1 MNNVQRAKLDTCNR
15 IQEFTA
21 KNAKELA
28 TIQEFAHEQEAF
40 TTALATINSATQV
53 QSATKGATSNTV
65 LIAKDIMA
73 KTVVKYALRGLVKAK
88 QTGNTTLANHLDHG
102 LTYILQT
109 AKTLAVQRA
118 KEIKDQLNTNLG
130 ILTNI
135 TPENITEIDKAIT
148 AYDVLKDSPV
158 IAIQE
163 RVATG
168 TNPLPLAYTTAFT
181 AIDNMYD
188 LINSY
193 FAETNLPLVDQF
205 TLAKQIIATGIHHTG
220 VTGIVLKDG
229 HPAKDVTIAIEGTTK
244 TAVTD
249 MDGHYTIARIKTG
262 GYTIHATNKAGETQ
276 NKTVHITKANFETL
290 DFTL

>member
-1 MNNVQRAKLDTCNR
+1 MNNIQRAKLDTCNR

-21 KNAKELA
+21 KNATTLA

-40 TTALATINSATQV
+40 ATALATINSATQV
-53 QSATKGATSNTV
+53 QSATQGATSNTV
-65 LIAKDIMA
+65 QIAKETMA
-73 KTVVKYALRGLVKAK
+73 KTVTKYALRGMVKAK
-88 QTGNTTLANHLDHG
+88 QTSNTTLVNHLDHPAG
-102 LTYILQT
+102 YIT
-109 AKTLAVQRA
+109 RATKTLAVQRA
-118 KEIKDQLNTNLG
+118 KEIKDQLHTNLAT
-130 ILTNI
+130 LTNI
-135 TPENITEIDKAIT
+135 DPDNITEIDTAIT
-148 AYDVLKDSPV
+148 AYDLLKDSPV

-168 TNPLPLAYTTAFT
+168 TNPLPLAYTAAFT
-181 AIDNMYD
+181 AIDNMHD

-193 FAETNLPLVDQF
+193 FAETNHPLVDQF

-229 HPAKDVTIAIEGTTK
+229 HPVKDVTIAIEGTTK

-262 GYTIHATNKAGETQ
+262 GYNIHATNKTGENQ
-276 NKTVHITKANFETL
+276 SKTVHITKANFETL
-290 DFTL
+290 DFAF